1 MKILSLVYEYP
12 PVGGGGATVAR
23 ALNEALVQM
32 GESVDV
38 VTSAMPDLAREE
50 TVGGVHIHRAA
61 CWRRHRH
68 YTTTLELATTL
79 LPAYRLAA
87 ALIRKRRPD
96 LIHVHFVFPSGI
108 LAYLLAR
115 RFGIPYVLTAHGSD
129 IPGYNPDRFAIP
141 HLVLRGLW
149 RRIVRN
155 AAAVTSPSDFL
166 AGLIR
171 RNLRVPIDIVPN
183 GYSPENRPAAE
194 KRNLVL
200 VVSRLFPRK
209 GVQHFIES
217 VHKLQ
222 CDWEFVVAGDGP
234 YMQTLRQMARNSH
247 TSVRFVGFV
256 DKNELHSLYQQAR
269 ILVFPSIRENFP
281 MVLLEAMDAGCAII
295 TTDAEGC
302 AEVVGS
308 AGIVVKAGNP
318 LEIRAALTRLMK
330 DPQYRNEIS
339 SRALE
344 RVRLFRWEVIAQL
357 YRAVFSR
364 ITKLPLTA
372 PPPVPPAARAREPR
386 ARQRR
391 LARERAS

>member
-12 PVGGGGATVAR
+12 PLGGGGAAVAA
-23 ALNEALVQM
+23 ALNETLVEM

-38 VTSAMPDLAREE
+38 VTSAMRGLAREE
-50 TVGGVHIHRAA
+50 TVRGVRVHRAA
-61 CWRRHRH
+61 CWRKHRH

-79 LPAYRLAA
+79 LPAYRKAA
-87 ALIRKRRPD
+87 ALIRERRPD
-96 LIHVHFVFPSGI
+96 LIHVHFVFPSGV
-108 LAYLLAR
+108 LAYLLSR

-141 HLVLRGLW
+141 HILLRSLW

-155 AAAVTSPSDFL
+155 AAAVTSPSEFL

-171 RNLRVPIDIVPN
+171 RHIDVPIDIVPN
-183 GYSPENRPAAE
+183 GYSPTFHPSRE

-217 VHKLQ
+217 VRRLHN
-222 CDWEFVVAGDGP
+222 DWEFVVAGDGP
-234 YMQTLRQMARNSH
+234 YLESLKQLALESNDRI
-247 TSVRFVGFV
+247 RFVGFV
-256 DKNELHSLYQQAR
+256 DKTTLHGLYQEAR

-281 MVLLEAMDAGCAII
+281 MVLLEAMDSGCAVI

-302 AEVVGS
+302 AEVVGD

-318 LEIRAALTRLMK
+318 REIRAALTELMENAER
-330 DPQYRNEIS
+330 RNQLS
-339 SRALE
+339 QHALE
-344 RVRLFRWEVIAQL
+344 RVRLFRWARIAGL
-357 YRAVFSR
+357 YREVFSR
-364 ITKLPLTA
+364 VTKLPLLA
-372 PPPVPPAARAREPR
+372 PPPVPPGARSRELPTKEP
-386 ARQRR
+386 Q
-391 LARERAS
+391 LARRQAS